1 MFEEALSLRLGRVGK
16 INPDV
21 HTSRSAQRWI
31 KTLNVIDSEEKKAI
45 GMARTIEQRTCQM
58 EFETHQPSA
67 ESIESKLA
75 RRPLRLT
82 LEPPFPSAAASVPL
96 ANAASKS
103 FNSKMHL

>member
-1 MFEEALSLRLGRVGK
+1 
-16 INPDV
+16 
-21 HTSRSAQRWI
+21 
-31 KTLNVIDSEEKKAI
+31 
-45 GMARTIEQRTCQM
+45 M
-58 EFETHQPSA
+58 EIETHQPSA

-82 LEPPFPSAAASVPL
+82 LEPLFPSAAASVPL